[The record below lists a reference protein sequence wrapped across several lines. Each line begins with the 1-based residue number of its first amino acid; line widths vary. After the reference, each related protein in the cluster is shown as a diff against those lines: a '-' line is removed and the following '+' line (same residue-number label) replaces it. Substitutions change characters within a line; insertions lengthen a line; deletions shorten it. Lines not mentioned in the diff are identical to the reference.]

1 MSTIA
6 RLAGARW
13 QALTSMR
20 GMRRPPGQNMFQIDT
35 HFHVFSAD
43 APAVG
48 GARYRPAYGASLAQW
63 QAISRAHGVRAGVV
77 VQPSFF
83 GSDNSELEAALA
95 ASPAL
100 RGVCVLGPAVSVG
113 ELARLHGLGVR
124 GLRWNMVGRHADASW
139 RDARWPALLEAAHAL
154 GWHLELHTDP
164 GRLHEL
170 QAWLPAVPIALVLD
184 HFGKPAA
191 GARGDA
197 PMLACAAQW
206 RGQREVYVKLSAPY
220 RVAADLRGVVAGWH
234 HCLGEQ
240 GLLWGS
246 DWPWTNHEAEA
257 DYGGL
262 QRKVWEWLGPLAA
275 APDRNAAR
283 LFDLPAA

>member
-1 MSTIA
+1 
-6 RLAGARW
+6 
-13 QALTSMR
+13 
-20 GMRRPPGQNMFQIDT
+20 MFEIDT
-35 HFHVFSAD
+35 HFHVFSTG

-63 QAISRAHGVRAGVV
+63 QAIAAAHGVRAGVV

-95 ASPAL
+95 ASAAL
-100 RGVCVLGPAVSVG
+100 RGVCVLGPEACAA
-113 ELARLHGLGVR
+113 ELARLHALGVR
-124 GLRWNMVGRHADASW
+124 GLRWNMVGRHDDAGW

-164 GRLHEL
+164 GRLPEV
-170 QAWLPAVPIALVLD
+170 QSWLPPVPIALVLD

-191 GARGDA
+191 GAARDA
-197 PMLACAAQW
+197 PMLACARQW
-206 RGQREVYVKLSAPY
+206 RSQRQVCVKLSAPY
-220 RVAADLRGVVAGWH
+220 RVAAADLRGLVADWH
-234 HCLGEQ
+234 DCLGEQ

-246 DWPWTNHEAEA
+246 DWPWTNHEAGPG
-257 DYGGL
+257 YGAL
-262 QRKVWEWLGPLAA
+262 QRMVWEWLGPLRD

-283 LFDLPAA
+283 LFGLPAAPGA